1 VGSNICI
8 TLSTQVRQWEGG
20 ASGWPCVTNRDPAWD
35 EVQTEVIGYEG
46 DTPDSDWE
54 LCYTIAHRPRI
65 VRVFEENQQFEG
77 TNQKK
82 RTIES
87 AD

>member
-1 VGSNICI
+1 MVPGERSR
-8 TLSTQVRQWEGG
+8 LEEWQWEGG
-20 ASGWPCVTNRDPAWD
+20 TSEWPGVTNRDPAWD

-46 DTPDSDWE
+46 DTPDSDGKSF
-54 LCYTIAHRPRI
+54 YTIAHRLRV

-77 TNQKK
+77 TSQKK